1 MEQWKN
7 NARREPV
14 IIDLDTLVP
23 KDHLLRKIEK
33 VMDYEW
39 LYERLAP
46 YYCHENGRP
55 GTDPVVLI
63 KMVLIQ
69 HLFGIPSLRQT
80 YRDIQVNVAYRWF
93 LGYSLSDKIPHFS
106 TVSYNFKHRYSMEV
120 IDKVFESEYLNSE
133 CIQVSVYMDFFN
145 VHVNYWP
152 VSGEV
157 KYYKYHPGKY
167 MLAFLPK
174 ASELNEHTST
184 AISSP
189 FGEVF
194 FKQIAGTFARRIV
207 CYATPGEQEVKG
219 SECGIIKFGS
229 RIDMYFPLDAEIR
242 VKLGDHVKASESII
256 ATLHK

>member
-1 MEQWKN
+1 MIIHKDCYGTIALVWTISLVL
-7 NARREPV
+7 ALMFLHFIPWAFISYPLTV
-14 IIDLDTLVP
+14 IPMFFMGFVLFFFRVP
-23 KDHLLRKIEK
+23 
-33 VMDYEW
+33 
-39 LYERLAP
+39 
-46 YYCHENGRP
+46 N
-55 GTDPVVLI
+55 
-63 KMVLIQ
+63 
-69 HLFGIPSLRQT
+69 RQT
-80 YRDIQVNVAYRWF
+80 VGDVNDVTSVAD
-93 LGYSLSDKIPHFS
+93 GKI
-106 TVSYNFKHRYSMEV
+106 VV
-120 IDKVFESEYLNSE
+120 IDEVFESEYLNSE
-133 CIQVSVYMDFFN
+133 CIQVSIYMDFFN

-152 VSGEV
+152 ISGEV

-189 FGEVF
+189 FGDVF

-229 RIDMYFPLDAEIR
+229 RIDMYFPLNTEIK

-256 ATLHK
+256 ATLQK